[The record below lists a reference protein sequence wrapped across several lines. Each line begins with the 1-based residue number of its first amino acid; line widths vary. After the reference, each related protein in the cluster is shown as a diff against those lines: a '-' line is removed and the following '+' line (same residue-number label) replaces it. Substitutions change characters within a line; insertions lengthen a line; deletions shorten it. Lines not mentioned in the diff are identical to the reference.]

1 VGMSRDEAVATLT
14 QANLRASVYEVYSEK
29 EPGEVTGQN
38 PGAGIRVPEGDTV
51 RINVSRGIKLVN
63 LPSVVGQTL
72 NEAQSTLEDAGFTVA
87 PPVFQE
93 SDKPENEVLSQDPEG
108 GSQQRP
114 GTTVTLTVSKGP
126 AKVAVPDV
134 EGDDVVT
141 ARATLRNAGF
151 KVAVE
156 KADTDDPLEEGVVLG
171 QSPAANVEAEKGS
184 TVTLTVGRY
193 VPPPT
198 TTETTSTTTE
208 TTTTE
213 TIPFP

>member
-1 VGMSRDEAVATLT
+1 
-14 QANLRASVYEVYSEK
+14 
-29 EPGEVTGQN
+29 
-38 PGAGIRVPEGDTV
+38 
-51 RINVSRGIKLVN
+51 
-63 LPSVVGQTL
+63 
-72 NEAQSTLEDAGFTVA
+72 
-87 PPVFQE
+87 
-93 SDKPENEVLSQDPEG
+93 
-108 GSQQRP
+108 
-114 GTTVTLTVSKGP
+114 
-126 AKVAVPDV
+126 VPDV